1 MSARASSTAPQTE
14 ILRKASAQDLYNCCC
29 MKTDPEWNPKLAS
42 PFSADAQ
49 SNALSDDSLWIL
61 LPPELQKQDIT
72 SNTLERQTKKITN
85 AVQLLDIGLYH
96 YYILNGTRSY
106 FAYAL
111 PRLDEI
117 IANRLAPEECC
128 SYGVCLNNVVVAMS
142 VDDAL
147 EMKGS
152 ALRYSDPRVPRAES
166 RLWQLIDQLRRR

>member
-61 LPPELQKQDIT
+61 LPPEPNLDTTADTARI
-72 SNTLERQTKKITN
+72 LML
-85 AVQLLDIGLYH
+85 QLLDIGLYH

-106 FAYAL
+106 FTYAL

-147 EMKGS
+147 GMRGS

-166 RLWQLIDQLRRR
+166 RIWQLIDQLRRR